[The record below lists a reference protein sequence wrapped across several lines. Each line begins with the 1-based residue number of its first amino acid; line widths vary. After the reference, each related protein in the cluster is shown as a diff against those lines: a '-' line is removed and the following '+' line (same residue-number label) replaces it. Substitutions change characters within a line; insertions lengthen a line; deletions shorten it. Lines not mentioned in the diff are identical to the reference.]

1 MSSTR
6 PPTEPDLPAP
16 AERDAPPDAEL
27 RTLLASVST
36 IAVLGA
42 STDPAKPA
50 HQVPTYLQQHG
61 YTIVPVNPAAAGAE
75 LFGATVAARLDE
87 LRVPVDVVDVFRRPE
102 ALPGHLDD
110 ILAMRPLP
118 RVVWLQR
125 GIRHDDVAAKLRAAG
140 IQVTQ
145 DRCLKIE
152 HRRLSAGKEG

>member
-6 PPTEPDLPAP
+6 PPTEPAAGAP
-16 AERDAPPDAEL
+16 AERDAPPDADL
-27 RTLLASVST
+27 RALLASVST

-42 STDPAKPA
+42 STDPDKPA
-50 HQVPTYLQQHG
+50 HQVPAYLQQHG

-75 LFGATVAARLDE
+75 LFGVRAVARLDE
-87 LRVPVDVVDVFRRPE
+87 LRVPIDVVDVFRRPE

-125 GIRHDDVAAKLRAAG
+125 GIRHDEVAAKLRAAG
-140 IQVTQ
+140 IQVVQ

-152 HRRLSAGKEG
+152 HRRLSAGQEG